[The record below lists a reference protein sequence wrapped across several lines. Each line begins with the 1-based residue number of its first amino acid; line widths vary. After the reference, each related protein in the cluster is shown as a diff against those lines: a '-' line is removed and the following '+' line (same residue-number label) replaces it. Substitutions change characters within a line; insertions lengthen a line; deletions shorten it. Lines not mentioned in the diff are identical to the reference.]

1 MASSDA
7 ATPDEYLA
15 ELPDDQREL
24 VGAVR
29 DTIVANLA
37 HGFVETM
44 SFGMLSYVIPLDD
57 FPNTYNGQPLGVV
70 ALANQK
76 RHVAVYLMGIYA
88 NDSEREWFIDAWKA
102 TGKKLDMGKS
112 CVRFTK
118 LGNVALDVIGEAVAR
133 VSPADL
139 IAAHEAV
146 HGSS

>member
-1 MASSDA
+1 MVSSNA

-15 ELPDDQREL
+15 ELPDDRRGL

-29 DTIVANLA
+29 DTIVANLPD
-37 HGFVETM
+37 GFVEEM

-76 RHVAVYLMGIYA
+76 RHVSVYLMGIYA
-88 NDSEREWFIDAWKA
+88 DEGERDWFVESWKA
-102 TGKKLDMGKS
+102 TGKRLDMGKS
-112 CVRFTK
+112 CVRFTR
-118 LGNVALDVIGEAVAR
+118 LENVALDVIGEAVSR

-146 HGSS
+146 HGQR